1 MSSSIPQ
8 NRDQVVVQGFP
19 VSTDE
24 PHVVYG
30 LPVMA
35 QPQYTTV
42 YFSPTEV
49 STSRAIQS
57 TQQNQLEFESFD
69 SVESTSDDDVTQR
82 SVSANC
88 AFIGF
93 TVVFLGFIG
102 LLIYLLVITIN
113 VHHPV
118 FLVESASM
126 SMLNESAGNPTM
138 ASLNI
143 GILTRNPNKL
153 IVFEYD
159 EFDVRVSGNSEDIF
173 GTKIAAFNSSSESET
188 LLNATAVVPLANISG
203 IINIDVNL
211 HGKVS
216 LLNSYESAQ
225 QKINVLCKDVVTEKY
240 PGATV
245 KGCSVN
251 MWKTYF

>member
-8 NRDQVVVQGFP
+8 NGDQVVVQGFP

-30 LPVMA
+30 FPVMA
-35 QPQYTTV
+35 QPRYTTV

-49 STSRAIQS
+49 STDRAIHS
-57 TQQNQLEFESFD
+57 TQQDQLEFESFD
-69 SVESTSDDDVTQR
+69 SVESPSDDDINQR
-82 SVSANC
+82 SVSAG
-88 AFIGF
+88 AFIAV
-93 TVVFLGFIG
+93 TVIFFG
-102 LLIYLLVITIN
+102 LMGGLVYLLVLITH

-118 FLVESASM
+118 FLVESASI

-143 GILTRNPNKL
+143 GILTRNPNEM

-211 HGKVS
+211 HSKVF
-216 LLNSYESAQ
+216 LLNWYESTQ
-225 QKINVLCKDVVTEKY
+225 QTINVLCKDVVIKKY
-240 PGATV
+240 SGATV

-251 MWKTYF
+251 MSNPYL